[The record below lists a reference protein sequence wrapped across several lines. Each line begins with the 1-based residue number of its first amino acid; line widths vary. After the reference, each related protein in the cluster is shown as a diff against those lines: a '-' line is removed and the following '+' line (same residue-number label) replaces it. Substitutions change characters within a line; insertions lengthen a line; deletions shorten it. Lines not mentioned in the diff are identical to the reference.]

1 MNKFEKRGG
10 SDLGMVVREESRKAE
25 IMGEAVEYVIEGR
38 GRLRGDTGAEKGGG
52 RLEGISLGGNRKP
65 HHPNQ

>member
-1 MNKFEKRGG
+1 MEGVVVNKFEKRGG

-38 GRLRGDTGAEKGGG
+38 GD
-52 RLEGISLGGNRKP
+52 
-65 HHPNQ
+65 